1 MSEDFKLYH
10 VYEDDSSHRYLIPK
24 AQVSALYE
32 FIADLSQALDT
43 KHIFYEELYNDNLSG
58 YLEQYDRLEGEE
70 YFVVLVSELEEKV

>member
-1 MSEDFKLYH
+1 MSKELNLYH
-10 VYEDDSSHRYLIPK
+10 VYEDDSEHRYLIPK

-58 YLEQYDRLEGEE
+58 YLEQYDLLEGEE
-70 YFVVLVSELEEKV
+70 YFVVLKGDLK